1 MYIVSKAGLH
11 VVIIIMILVNHHHD
25 HQKVNDYEE
34 DNAEYGVESVGW
46 IAAHLKAKDMGW
58 AQQSYQSLSSQQ
70 HQTPVKPENLAHCF
84 VTALHEL
91 LTFDTGLS
99 WHDTYFIDKNT
110 KQARQNV
117 TETLL
122 LSCSR
127 HWTP

>member
-1 MYIVSKAGLH
+1 
-11 VVIIIMILVNHHHD
+11 MILVNHHHD

-58 AQQSYQSLSSQQ
+58 AHHINMYIGFNIQPL
-70 HQTPVKPENLAHCF
+70 ENLAHCF
-84 VTALHEL
+84 VIALPES

-99 WHDTYFIDKNT
+99 WYDTYFTDKNT

-122 LSCSR
+122 LSCGR
-127 HWTP
+127 CWNP